1 MVEKLAALMANPK
14 ASTAV
19 RSQAFEALSSLHG
32 GLSDRLSSGRKIDS
46 WQAHYRYTAARI
58 DALMTADAPFES
70 SAVAVPPGS
79 PI

>member
-1 MVEKLAALMANPK
+1 
-14 ASTAV
+14 
-19 RSQAFEALSSLHG
+19 
-32 GLSDRLSSGRKIDS
+32 LSSGRKIDS

-70 SAVAVPPGS
+70 SAIAVPPGS